1 MAEKEDPK
9 EVATDDEVPL
19 TAMSL
24 GSTTVNRTGS
34 WKYLEPY
41 FEDQTPPCVDRCP
54 VANDISELMR
64 LAEEGDFETGAR
76 FLLQDNPFPSIL
88 GRVCSHPCEQPCN
101 RKAMGG
107 AVHIQGVERFLG
119 DYALEHQLL
128 PELPEIT
135 KSSVAVVGAGP
146 AGLSAAY
153 FLRMLGHEVTVIER
167 SDRIGGLLW
176 RELPSFKV
184 SKDVLEN
191 ELGRFERLG
200 IRFEKGKALRKD
212 VKISELR
219 RNYKAVVL
227 AIGLGSPR
235 ELGVSGEDHA
245 SVIDGLE
252 FFEKLQRGEKLD
264 LGKQVVVIGGGNI
277 AVDCGRLLLRIG
289 HDVKVIY
296 RRSRKEMLASKL
308 AVQEALAEGLPIEFQ
323 SQPVRF
329 VIENDRLAGV
339 ELVKTDLGEPDA
351 SKRRRAVP
359 IEGTEYVVPA
369 DAAVVAM
376 GKVLELDDCD
386 EKLDINGGIE
396 VDFQFHTSIPRV
408 YACGD
413 VLGSIITGE
422 DAVGN
427 AVAMGRKVASE
438 VHSDL
443 EGGNYIQPD
452 PLKRRGASTEIAKF
466 KNFNRAYHQNEE
478 PSPLEERPPEER
490 VRDMAEYFKS
500 LREEDVRHEGA
511 RCIKCGTCIQCDN
524 CHLFCP
530 DAAIIRRADGTGY
543 EILCDYCK
551 GCGVCVEEC
560 PRGAIHLRRVSRV
573 TQEEVDAM
581 GEQP

>member
-1 MAEKEDPK
+1 
-9 EVATDDEVPL
+9 
-19 TAMSL
+19 
-24 GSTTVNRTGS
+24 
-34 WKYLEPY
+34 
-41 FEDQTPPCVDRCP
+41 
-54 VANDISELMR
+54 
-64 LAEEGDFETGAR
+64 
-76 FLLQDNPFPSIL
+76 
-88 GRVCSHPCEQPCN
+88 
-101 RKAMGG
+101 
-107 AVHIQGVERFLG
+107 VERFLG
-119 DYALEHQLL
+119 DYALEHQVL

-135 KSSVAVVGAGP
+135 KSAVAVVGAGP
-146 AGLSAAY
+146 AGLSAAF
-153 FLRMLGHEVTVIER
+153 FLRKLGHDVTVIER

-184 SKDVLEN
+184 SQDVLEK
-191 ELGRFERLG
+191 ELGRFEQLG
-200 IRFEKGKALRKD
+200 IRFQKGKALRKD
-212 VKISELR
+212 IKISELR

-252 FFEKLQRGEKLD
+252 LLETIQRGDELD
-264 LGKQVVVIGGGNI
+264 LGTRVVVIGGGNI
-277 AVDCGRLLLRIG
+277 AIDCGRLLLRMG

-323 SQPVRF
+323 AQPVRF

-339 ELVKTDLGEPDA
+339 ELVKTDLGKPDA
-351 SKRRRAVP
+351 SKRRQAVP
-359 IEGTEYVVPA
+359 IEGTEYSIPA

-386 EKLDINGGIE
+386 EKLDINGGIQ

-427 AVAMGRKVASE
+427 AISMGRKVASE

-443 EGGNYIQPD
+443 EGGEYVQPN
-452 PLKRRGASTEIAKF
+452 PLKRRGASTEIAKI
-466 KNFNRAYHQNEE
+466 KNFNRAYHRNEE
-478 PSPLEERPPEER
+478 PSLLEERPPEDR
-490 VRDMAEYFKS
+490 VKDMAEYFKS
-500 LREEDVRHEGA
+500 LREDDVRREGA

-573 TQEEVDAM
+573 TQEDVDAT
-581 GEQP
+581 GEQS

>member
-1 MAEKEDPK
+1 MADKEEPK
-9 EVATDDEVPL
+9 KVETDEEVPL

-64 LAEEGDFETGAR
+64 FAEEGDFEGGAR

-119 DYALEHQLL
+119 DYALEHRVL

-135 KSSVAVVGAGP
+135 KSAVAIVGAGP

-153 FLRMLGHEVTVIER
+153 FLRKLGHDVTVVEK

-184 SKDVLEN
+184 SKDVLEK
-191 ELGRFERLG
+191 ELGRFEQIG
-200 IRFEKGKALRKD
+200 IRFEKGKALRKE
-212 VKISELR
+212 VTISELR
-219 RNYKAVVL
+219 RNFKAVVL
-227 AIGLGSPR
+227 AFGQGRPR
-235 ELGVSGEDHA
+235 ELGVPGEDHS

-252 FFEKLQRGEKLD
+252 LLEKIQRGEKLN

-277 AVDCGRLLLRIG
+277 AIDCGRLLLRMG

-308 AVQEALAEGLPIEFQ
+308 VIQEAIAEGLPIEFQ
-323 SQPVRF
+323 AQPSRF
-329 VIENDRLAGV
+329 VTENDRLVGV
-339 ELVKTDLGEPDA
+339 ELLKTELGELDA
-351 SKRRRAVP
+351 SKRRQATPV
-359 IEGTEYVVPA
+359 EGTEHVVPA
-369 DAAVVAM
+369 DGAVVAV

-386 EKLDINGGIE
+386 EKLDINGGIQ
-396 VDFQFHTSIPRV
+396 VDFQYHTSVPRV

-422 DAVGN
+422 DAVGD
-427 AVAMGRKVASE
+427 AISMGRKVASE
-438 VHSDL
+438 VHFDL
-443 EGGNYIQPD
+443 ESGDYVQPD
-452 PLKRRGASTEIAKF
+452 PLKRRGASADIAKF
-466 KNFNRAYHQNEE
+466 KSFNRAYHQNEE
-478 PSPLEERPPEER
+478 PSPIDERLPEDR
-490 VRDMAEYFKS
+490 VKDMAEYFKT
-500 LREEDVRHEGA
+500 LREEDVRQEGA

-530 DAAIIRRADGTGY
+530 DAAIIRRADGNGY

-573 TQEEVDAM
+573 TQEEVDAT
-581 GEQP
+581 GEQS